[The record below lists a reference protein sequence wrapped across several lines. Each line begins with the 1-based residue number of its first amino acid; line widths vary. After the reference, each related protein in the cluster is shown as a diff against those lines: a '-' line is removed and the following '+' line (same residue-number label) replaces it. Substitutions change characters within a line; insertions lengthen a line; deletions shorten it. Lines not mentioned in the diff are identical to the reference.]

1 MARSKPRRLMIVAVA
16 AMLGGA
22 CVTAKAADYSG
33 SFDPIDFIGTYSI
46 HIDDNC
52 LLTNGWIPNNGA
64 CGQMYMISAQ
74 ATTQANTTSPDP
86 FFPSGGVF
94 NFDLTQAQGAAA
106 LLGILVSGNAFQSP
120 DTNLIHWTST
130 TPTTP
135 NDWWIQFT
143 SGTDPCITGA
153 PQGCSVGF
161 PLGGNVVALDAAPVP
176 GNVFMFS
183 GAQPNPNAPS
193 GFAVYTSVPALI
205 NATPE
210 PGTLGLLLGALGGGW
225 LARRRRKLAI

>member
-1 MARSKPRRLMIVAVA
+1 V
-16 AMLGGA
+16 LGGA
-22 CVTAKAADYSG
+22 GVTAEAGNYMG
-33 SFDPIDFIGTYSI
+33 TFDPIDFIGTYSI

-52 LLTNGWIPNNGA
+52 LLASGGTGWIPNNGA
-64 CGQMYMISAQ
+64 CGQMYFISATATAQ
-74 ATTQANTTSPDP
+74 ADTTSPDP

-94 NFDLTQAQGAAA
+94 HFDLTQAQGDAA
-106 LLGILVSGNAFQSP
+106 LLGILINNSTFESP

-153 PQGCSVGF
+153 PQGCSDGPGDF
-161 PLGGNVVALDAAPVP
+161 ATALDAPPVP

-183 GAQPNPNAPS
+183 GSNPNPNAPS
-193 GFAVYTSVPALI
+193 GTAVYTSVPVPI

-225 LARRRRKLAI
+225 LARRRRKLAA